1 MIEILLFFIGASLLL
16 YVIFGGADYGAGILE
31 LLPIKKQM
39 RAEQTHV
46 INEAMG
52 PVWEA
57 NHMWL
62 ILVIVIL
69 FMGFPLVFTTLM
81 TSLHIP
87 MVALLVGIVIR
98 GCVFTFR
105 HYDPL
110 SEEKSQKVYTKVF
123 GISSLWTSLWL
134 GIIVASLN
142 RGAINPKS
150 LDFHTAYIRPWFGL
164 YPLMTGIFVALIFAF
179 LAAIY
184 LIGETTHVE
193 LKKLFARRAYILNI
207 LVVIAGGLVFLT
219 SDLEGG
225 SLLRDFIQHPA
236 AIFCMVSATFMFVL
250 LWFFIEKR
258 KTYHARIVAAGQATL
273 ILAGWYL
280 LYAPNALTTTEGPLS
295 FFSAAAPPATLLQLV
310 LALLVGSLFIFPS
323 LFFLIKVFKIN
334 KPARSGHAPK

>member
-31 LLPIKKQM
+31 LLPIRKDM
-39 RAEQTHV
+39 RAEQTEV
-46 INEAMG
+46 VNEAMG

-81 TSLHIP
+81 TALHIP

-98 GCVFTFR
+98 GSVFTFR
-105 HYDPL
+105 HYDAL
-110 SEEKSQKVYTKVF
+110 SEEKSQKVYTRLF
-123 GISSLWTSLWL
+123 GISSLWTSMWL

-142 RGAINPKS
+142 RGAIDPTS
-150 LDFHTAYIRPWFGL
+150 LDFFTAYINPWWGL
-164 YPLMTGIFVALIFAF
+164 YPFMNGIFVVFIFAF
-179 LAAIY
+179 LSAVY
-184 LIGETTHVE
+184 LIGETSHIE

-207 LVVIAGGLVFLT
+207 LVVISGGLVFLT
-219 SDLEGG
+219 SYLEGG
-225 SLLRDFIQHPA
+225 SLLKDFIQHPA
-236 AIFCMVSATFMFVL
+236 AIFCLVAATFMFIL

-258 KTYHARIVAAGQATL
+258 KTLYARVIAAGQATL

-280 LYAPNALTTTEGPLS
+280 LYAPNALTTTAGPMS
-295 FFSAAAPPATLLQLV
+295 FFTAAAPPATIFQLV

-334 KPARSGHAPK
+334 KPKAH